1 MSPARSI
8 EETRFSL
15 NLGVPNR
22 SRIFACA
29 IRDSDLLVFAQLL
42 PLCSIRADF
51 NPASVID
58 HPDFYDPL
66 FVIGRPLVFD
76 CLTLFHRC
84 DVILPDHDR
93 AAIFLFTAGQVYYEK
108 SKSAAEQN

>member
-22 SRIFACA
+22 SSIFAYA
-29 IRDSDLLVFAQLL
+29 IRDLDPLVFAQFL
-42 PLCSIRADF
+42 PLRSIPTDF
-51 NPASVID
+51 NPASVIE

-66 FVIGRPLVFD
+66 LVIGRPLVFE
-76 CLTLFHRC
+76 CLTLFHCC
-84 DVILPDHDR
+84 DVIPPDHDR
-93 AAIFLFTAGQVYYEK
+93 VAIFLL
-108 SKSAAEQN
+108 AAD